1 MEEQNNAPGTLYVV
15 ATPIGNLGDLSPRAA
30 ETLQRV
36 DFIAA
41 EDTRVGAKLLNHF
54 GIKKPQ
60 ICYFE
65 HNRRTKGEYVAGRL
79 LAGESCALI
88 TDAGTPAISD
98 PGTDLVAL
106 CAGLGIPVAAVPG
119 CSAVVTALSISGMD
133 CGRFTFEGF
142 LSTTRKNRLE
152 HLNQVKYETRTM
164 VFYEAPHKLLRTLQ
178 DMLDCWGDRQI
189 ALCRELT
196 KLHEECFRTTLAQA
210 VAHYTENAPRG
221 EFVLVIAG
229 CANDAIPAPQP
240 DLLAEVGRRM
250 EEGQPLMSA
259 VKQVSR
265 EYNAPKN
272 RLYQQALEKYG
283 ND

>member
-240 DLLAEVGRRM
+240 DLLAEVSRRM

>member
-1 MEEQNNAPGTLYVV
+1 M
-15 ATPIGNLGDLSPRAA
+15 I
-30 ETLQRV
+30 
-36 DFIAA
+36 
-41 EDTRVGAKLLNHF
+41 
-54 GIKKPQ
+54 
-60 ICYFE
+60 
-65 HNRRTKGEYVAGRL
+65 
-79 LAGESCALI
+79 
-88 TDAGTPAISD
+88 
-98 PGTDLVAL
+98 
-106 CAGLGIPVAAVPG
+106 
-119 CSAVVTALSISGMD
+119 
-133 CGRFTFEGF
+133 
-142 LSTTRKNRLE
+142 
-152 HLNQVKYETRTM
+152 
-164 VFYEAPHKLLRTLQ
+164 FYEAPHKLLATLK
-178 DMLDCWGDRQI
+178 DLANAFGADRRVS
-189 ALCRELT
+189 LCRELT

-229 CANDAIPAPQP
+229 CANDAIPSPQP

>member
-178 DMLDCWGDRQI
+178 DMLDCWGDRQL

-229 CANDAIPAPQP
+229 CANDAIPVPQP

-250 EEGQPLMSA
+250 EEGQPLTSA

>member
-1 MEEQNNAPGTLYVV
+1 MEERNTAGKLYVV
-15 ATPIGNLGDLSPRAA
+15 ATPIGNLGDFSPRAE
-30 ETLQRV
+30 ETLRQV

-65 HNRRTKGEYVAGRL
+65 HNRRSKGEYIAQRI
-79 LAGESCALI
+79 LAGESCAII

-106 CAGLGIPVAAVPG
+106 CAGLGIEAVAVPG
-119 CSAVVTALSISGMD
+119 CSAVVSALSISGMA

-142 LSTTRKNRLE
+142 LSTTKKSRME
-152 HLNQVKYETRTM
+152 HLNEVKYEKRTM

-178 DMLDCWGDRQI
+178 DMLDVWGDRPV

-196 KLHEECFRTTLAQA
+196 KLHEECIRTTLSRA
-210 VAHYTENAPRG
+210 VEHYTENPPRG
-221 EFVLVIAG
+221 EFVLVIGG
-229 CANDAIPAPQP
+229 CGEEAVPKPQP
-240 DLLAEVGRRM
+240 DLLALVGELM
-250 EEGQPLMSA
+250 AGGMPLMSA

-272 RLYQQALEKYG
+272 RLYQQALERYG